1 MTDYFFKKIHSYIY
15 HLAKMITVS
24 QGLFANM
31 HNQIHIQ
38 WVLRTVI
45 FYSYT
50 FFLNSEENHA
60 AKKKGGKKK
69 ISIEII

>member
-1 MTDYFFKKIHSYIY
+1 MTNYFFKKIHSYIY

-60 AKKKGGKKK
+60 AKKKGGKEKNFYWN
-69 ISIEII
+69 